1 VIGGLFL
8 IEAKRIGLSKF
19 QVPIIC
25 FEAERCPGDI
35 AIGDADGLIISEID
49 SQDREHYRNY
59 GKHCCKGRG
68 NHGCYDKMEMVYVH

>member
-49 SQDREHYRNY
+49 SQDM
-59 GKHCCKGRG
+59 CD
-68 NHGCYDKMEMVYVH
+68 CY